1 MLEKIDKKSNNMIKN
16 FVNAIGLDGD
26 YYVSTMYYHV
36 IYSNIKRQNMFL
48 SPNAESLKKEL
59 DNTNYSERMKKKI
72 LREGAI
78 IIGSEYNINLNN
90 KDLFITLVHEKF
102 HANRMLISSAQR
114 PRVSTINGVSDYK
127 DHVAVN
133 TGTKR
138 AHYFDANQEIYHG
151 SIDTSRKAI
160 NHFRRFNRNKMVDL
174 YEGDEK
180 VHEAYTNYQLID
192 EALVELM
199 AILSYSLYVDN
210 STDVVEKLYEII
222 DDDNMF
228 DDIRAM
234 ARIIIRHNDFDL
246 FKWMI
251 DPLTYQLDD
260 INYDFFSNYVTD
272 EDIEDC
278 NVVYGHSFYD
288 EKGNIK

>member
-1 MLEKIDKKSNNMIKN
+1 
-16 FVNAIGLDGD
+16 
-26 YYVSTMYYHV
+26 
-36 IYSNIKRQNMFL
+36 
-48 SPNAESLKKEL
+48 
-59 DNTNYSERMKKKI
+59 
-72 LREGAI
+72 
-78 IIGSEYNINLNN
+78 
-90 KDLFITLVHEKF
+90 
-102 HANRMLISSAQR
+102 
-114 PRVSTINGVSDYK
+114 
-127 DHVAVN
+127 
-133 TGTKR
+133 
-138 AHYFDANQEIYHG
+138 
-151 SIDTSRKAI
+151 
-160 NHFRRFNRNKMVDL
+160 MVDL

-199 AILSYSLYVDN
+199 ALLSYSLYVDN

-234 ARIIIRHNDFDL
+234 ARIIIRHNDFNL